1 MTRHARPF
9 LLLLPLLNLALGLAA
24 APLEAQAGPRPGEVT
39 LSLADYLA
47 LVERVEKVEQERAR
61 RTAQQEAPLAE
72 VVAQQTAVTLGDG
85 QAELVSRFEVLIQG
99 SLKQPAPLPLAG
111 YPRRSAVR
119 RDGKPDPAAAVSAG
133 PSAGQVLLV
142 APAPGRYEVEI
153 ASVAV
158 LENRGGSNRLTLAPA
173 AAPVAVT
180 EIDLPADLAW
190 SAPGTVIV
198 EDAVQGA
205 RRKVRLTS
213 RRGESRAFEVRRK
226 VDGSAASE
234 LLAQNVVL
242 TLFQLRPDG
251 LRRHDVVLYEVSRGS
266 LGSFTVDL
274 PLGLDVERVS
284 TDEGE
289 VLPSVETR
297 RLTVQR
303 RRQLQGTGYLVLT
316 STPAPESLAAG
327 VPLAAAKPGV
337 EVRARYLAASS
348 SVAADLRP
356 VPETAWMRVDLD
368 DLPQAL
374 GSALAALELSSAWR
388 LAPAAADGAATS
400 LAVSILP
407 AAPELETAVRQRET
421 TTLVTVDGTVVHRDR
436 FTLDP
441 PPPAGAAFD
450 VVLPAGA
457 SLWSASVGNLP
468 VRPLERGGRVTVP
481 LGFGGKEGEP
491 AEIEVVSVL
500 ERAVPAGRSR
510 LALELAQVQL
520 PVLDHRWRLL
530 LPEGARYR
538 FRGGD
543 LRPARPWNV
552 GGRAASAPSDL
563 RPVLAPAPPPP
574 PPPASEPEAIAVTAE
589 QGVTDEIR
597 VQGKPSRDERK
608 EQERLRKD
616 KDANAE
622 LDDLRQGL
630 VGGVKP
636 LPVEI
641 PEEGKLLLLGGVLPP
656 ARVAVE
662 LEVRKGR

>member
-1 MTRHARPF
+1 MIRHARPF
-9 LLLLPLLNLALGLAA
+9 LLLLATAFGLAA
-24 APLEAQAGPRPGEVT
+24 GPLGAQSAPRPGEVT
-39 LSLADYLA
+39 LPLADYLA
-47 LVERVEKVEQERAR
+47 LVERVERVERERAR
-61 RTAQQEAPLAE
+61 QASQQEAPLAE
-72 VVAQQTAVTLGDG
+72 VVAQQTSVTFGDG

-99 SLKQPAPLPLAG
+99 NPKEPARLPLAG

-133 PSAGQVLLV
+133 PAGQVLLV

-158 LENRGGSNRLTLAPA
+158 LENRGGSNRLTLAPP

-213 RRGESRAFEVRRK
+213 RRGEARAFEVRRK

-274 PLGLDVERVS
+274 PPGLDVERVS

-316 STPAPESLAAG
+316 STPAPESLSAG
-327 VPLAAAKPGV
+327 IPLATAKPGF

-348 SVAADLRP
+348 TVAADLRP
-356 VPETAWMRVDLD
+356 VPESAWMRVDLD

-388 LAPAAADGAATS
+388 LAPAAADGAATALS
-400 LAVSILP
+400 VSILP
-407 AAPELETAVRQRET
+407 AAPELETAIRRRDT

-450 VVLPAGA
+450 LTLPAGA
-457 SLWSASVGNLP
+457 ALWSASVGNLP
-468 VRPLERGGRVTVP
+468 VRPLERDGRVTVP

-491 AEIEVVSVL
+491 AEIEVVSVV
-500 ERAVPAGRSR
+500 ERAVPPGRSR
-510 LALELAQVQL
+510 LALELAQVAY

-530 LPEGARYR
+530 LPEAARYR
-538 FRGGD
+538 FRSGD
-543 LRPARPWNV
+543 LQPARPGAEGGLEGRPVHFV
-552 GGRAASAPSDL
+552 GGAPRSQAA
-563 RPVLAPAPPPP
+563 P
-574 PPPASEPEAIAVTAE
+574 PPPASEPEAVAATTEEMVVRDEIAV
-589 QGVTDEIR
+589 QG
-597 VQGKPSRDERK
+597 RDERK
-608 EQERLRKD
+608 ELEKRRKD
-616 KDANAE
+616 KDDAARFAAE
-622 LDDLRQGL
+622 LDDLKQGL

-636 LPVEI
+636 LPVQI
-641 PEEGKLLLLGGVLPP
+641 PEEGKLLVLGGVLPP
-656 ARVAVE
+656 ARVAVD
-662 LEVRKGR
+662 LEVKKRR